1 MQAYGHDGEG
11 FYFDKGNGIRE
22 RFPIEIVIEAQA
34 EWFARTGESLSAAE
48 AALAMGVMMAKLETA
63 RAIVAAV
70 KTLTTVNDVAG
81 DLVAEYWD
89 LGGGFTDEDV
99 APLGITAAQ
108 LTACITTLEQAALF
122 MEGSATTPVVHRVT
136 LNAVRRVAG

>member
-1 MQAYGHDGEG
+1 MICLRPDDKYEIHLDNGTALPNL
-11 FYFDKGNGIRE
+11 FDTR
-22 RFPIEIVIEAQA
+22 PQA

-70 KTLTTVNDVAG
+70 KTLATVNDGAG
-81 DLVAEYWD
+81 DLVQEYWD
-89 LGGGFTDEDV
+89 LPCGGTFSDADV
-99 APLGITAAQ
+99 AALGITAAN
-108 LTACITTLEQAALF
+108 LAACITTLEQAALF
-122 MEGSATTPVVHRVT
+122 MAGSATTPVVHRVT